1 MYCTRN
7 VSDSV
12 VWVGASDRR
21 LALFENLFPI
31 PRGVSYNSYLILD
44 EKTALLDTTDA
55 SVTRQYLENVS
66 HSLNGKPLDYLI
78 INHMEPDH
86 CANIAE
92 LLLRYPHLTLVG
104 NAKTFAFVSQ
114 FYDLDLTGRTLTVK
128 EGDTLCL
135 GSHTLHFFLAPMVHW
150 PEVMVTYE
158 ETEQILFSADAFG
171 SFGALNGHLFADEVN
186 FDRDWLDDARRYYCN
201 IVGKYGI
208 QVQAA
213 LKKLSALSIR
223 TICPLHG
230 PVWRENLK
238 YLLSKY
244 DLWSRYVP
252 EDNAVA
258 IFYASMYGDT
268 ENAANILAA
277 GLAEGGIK
285 NIALYDVSV
294 TDVSVLIAAAFRCS
308 HLVFAAP
315 TYNNG
320 VYPAMYNFLHDMGAL
335 SLQNRT
341 IGLIE
346 NGTWGPVSAK
356 QMQQL
361 FSEMKQMNVL
371 EPVVTVKSS
380 VKEDSLAALCA
391 LKDRILAS
399 CTK

>member
-230 PVWRENLK
+230 PVWRENLE

-294 TDVSVLIAAAFRCS
+294 TDVSVLIAEAFRCS
-308 HLVFAAP
+308 HLVLACS
-315 TYNNG
+315 TYNG
-320 VYPAMYNFLHDMGAL
+320 GIYPPMENLLADMKAL
-335 SLQNRT
+335 SVKKRT
-341 IGLIE
+341 VAVMD
-346 NGTWGPVSAK
+346 NGTWAPSAGK
-356 QMQQL
+356 QMIKML
-361 FSEMKQMNVL
+361 EEMKDMTILDMQL
-371 EPVVTVKSS
+371 SIKSTL
-380 VKEDSLAALCA
+380 KQERAEELAAFA
-391 LKDRILAS
+391 QQIVDAM
-399 CTK
+399 